1 MKRRRREDGL
11 LALGRAGCSSVVFDS
26 TNRSLE
32 CGGATIVDAVES
44 EVDTAPR
51 MAPKRSASARSARCL
66 KGFLRGASALS
77 LCSDR
82 SESESDIRI
91 GESLRSHIGLRLTS
105 RRVIADL

>member
-1 MKRRRREDGL
+1 MKRRRRVDFL
-11 LALGRAGCSSVVFDS
+11 RAAGRAGCSSVVFDS